1 MIDAKTLKKHNLKA
15 VPFSSIR
22 EGEWFL
28 ACCSYHNELPDN
40 AFNLYGR
47 RFIGDDIF
55 LRCGFL
61 SARNRQS
68 HNNTTVYVPVW
79 RVTRESHLMES
90 WGYKPI
96 KL

>member
-1 MIDAKTLKKHNLKA
+1 MIDKQTLKKHNLKG
-15 VPFSSIR
+15 VPFSHIR

-28 ACCSYHNELPDN
+28 ARCSYHNELPDN

-47 RFIGDDIF
+47 RFVGNDIF

-61 SARNRQS
+61 STRGKQA

-79 RVTRESHLMES
+79 RPTSEVT
-90 WGYKPI
+90 K
-96 KL
+96 